1 MLLRRYNSSR
11 VLVQRCEYSLFHRTF
26 HRTFQRMFHRKGV
39 GSSPIFGHD
48 PNVLGEYL
56 AVYESTRHWGAGI
69 RLPRTQCDD
78 VLEHS
83 EVAVPLLDLAAL
95 HTRMHARTHACTY
108 THTHAHARTHAHP
121 PGHAHTRP
129 HTHAHACAHGS
140 LTHTC
145 SPTRA
150 CTHTCTHGTHERGSC
165 AIRHGGVF
173 NMEAV
178 WRHREGC
185 R

>member
-83 EVAVPLLDLAAL
+83 EVAVPLLDVAAL

-108 THTHAHARTHAHP
+108 THTHTCTRTRTRARA
-121 PGHAHTRP
+121 
-129 HTHAHACAHGS
+129 HAHAHANTHMCKCRRKRTGRQPAGGAGS
-140 LTHTC
+140 GSTDRPARKDGWVGAAGGRARIYTHM
-145 SPTRA
+145 
-150 CTHTCTHGTHERGSC
+150 CTHTQT
-165 AIRHGGVF
+165 
-173 NMEAV
+173 
-178 WRHREGC
+178 
-185 R
+185 